1 MTQNSRSKTQTRHH
15 SSDTTGFLRFEFCVL
30 SIISFMKRAV
40 ILAAILSLF
49 ACSSAPAQSGSEVA
63 AKVGNRSIT
72 TKELDERW
80 SKDDPVNQT
89 ETTQKL
95 YDGRRAA
102 LDAIVAET
110 VIADAA
116 KAKGMTAEA
125 FEAAEVA
132 KRVKPVTDDDVT
144 AFYQQNVNQMQGRSL
159 EVMSA
164 PINRFLTEQR
174 REQARQALI
183 TDLRKTGPTVAMMFD
198 APRRTVEV
206 EATDPTVGNKAAPIT
221 LIEFADF
228 QCPFCGRVAPTIK
241 KVQETYGE
249 KIRLVWKDFPLTQ
262 IHPQAFK
269 AGEAAHCAGDQGK
282 YWEYHDRL
290 FANQQSLMPDDLKKH
305 AEALGLD
312 AGKFA
317 SCLDTSK
324 YGERVRDGVAQGT
337 RLGVNSTP
345 MFYVNGRILSGAQ
358 PYEAFVAVIDEEL
371 AKGKR

>member
-1 MTQNSRSKTQTRHH
+1 MTQHSSINAHEPQPASKTA
-15 SSDTTGFLRFEFCVL
+15 GFLRLEFCDL
-30 SIISFMKRAV
+30 GIINFMKRALF
-40 ILAAILSLF
+40 LAAILSLF

-63 AKVGNRSIT
+63 AKVGSRSIT

-80 SKDDPVNQT
+80 SKDDPANQA

-102 LDAIVAET
+102 LDAIVADT

-116 KAKGMTAEA
+116 KAKGMTPDA
-125 FEAAEVA
+125 FETAEVA
-132 KRVKPVTDDDVT
+132 KRVKPVTDADVT
-144 AFYQQNVNQMQGRSL
+144 GFYQQNVNQMQGRPL
-159 EVMSA
+159 EAMSPA
-164 PINRFLTEQR
+164 INRFLTEQR
-174 REQARQALI
+174 HAEARQALI
-183 TDLRKTGPTVAMMFD
+183 SDLRKAGPTVAMMFD
-198 APRRTVEV
+198 APRRDVEIDP
-206 EATDPTVGNKAAPIT
+206 TDPTTGNKSAPIT

-228 QCPFCGRVAPTIK
+228 QCPYCGRVAPTIK
-241 KVQETYGE
+241 KVQATYGD
-249 KIRLVWKDFPLTQ
+249 KVRLVWKDFPLTQ

-290 FANQQSLMPDDLKKH
+290 FDNQQSLMPDDLKKH
-305 AEALGLD
+305 AAAIGLD
-312 AGKFA
+312 ASTFA
-317 SCLDTSK
+317 TCLDTSK

-358 PYEAFVAVIDEEL
+358 PYESFVAVIDEEL
-371 AKGKR
+371 AKAKR